1 MGVNLFP
8 AQFRNGTLLQ
18 DVERALSES
27 GLAPEFLELEIT
39 ENIALGREEGT
50 LSPLKELRAK
60 GIGIAF
66 DDFGTGY
73 ASLSYLTRYPLTRIK
88 IDRSFIQQ
96 IGAQSAP
103 EDTAI
108 VRSII
113 VMGRNLGLEV
123 IAEGVETTTQ
133 ADFLKAE
140 GCNELQG
147 YLFSKP
153 IRAEAFEQLL
163 QSRASVY
170 LTRVQRGRHMGSAG
184 R

>member
-1 MGVNLFP
+1 
-8 AQFRNGTLLQ
+8 LQ
-18 DVERALSES
+18 DVEHALAES

-50 LSPLKELRAK
+50 LSSLKELRAK

-123 IAEGVETTTQ
+123 IAEGVETAAQ

-140 GCNELQG
+140 GCHELQG

-153 IRAEAFEQLL
+153 LPAEVFEQLL
-163 QSRASVY
+163 QSRASADSK
-170 LTRVQRGRHMGSAG
+170 RVQGGRRVGPAG